1 MGYRIRI
8 APEVEQW
15 LAELRES
22 DPGAADLANLVLA
35 ECHQVAAL
43 VEHLAF
49 EARIRIGDQP
59 HHRHHRHALA
69 GA

>member
-22 DPGAADLANLVLA
+22 DPGAAQAEQANA
-35 ECHQVAAL
+35 GPDKSH
-43 VEHLAF
+43 
-49 EARIRIGDQP
+49 IG
-59 HHRHHRHALA
+59 
-69 GA
+69 GV